1 MNRNELV
8 ASMAEKSGMSK
19 KDAGS
24 ALDALIE
31 AIQDALKDGEKVQ
44 LIGFGSFEVKQR
56 DARTSRSNR
65 RCDRTG
71 NIRCGYCFERVVNTN
86 PAARHSH
93 EHDAEA

>member
-31 AIQDALKDGEKVQ
+31 AIQDALKAGEKVQ

-56 DARTSRSNR
+56 DARTGINP
-65 RCDRTG
+65 RTG
-71 NIRCGYCFERVVNTN
+71 EAVDI
-86 PAARHSH
+86 AASKVATFKAGKALK
-93 EHDAEA
+93 DALN

>member
-44 LIGFGSFEVKQR
+44 LIGFGSFEVK
-56 DARTSRSNR
+56 T
-65 RCDRTG
+65 T
-71 NIRCGYCFERVVNTN
+71 
-86 PAARHSH
+86 
-93 EHDAEA
+93 